1 MILATRLN
9 FWSSN
14 HVFLSLNFRNRRDN
28 SIFIVLTISCDKI
41 TELFTNCQ
49 VVFLF
54 GWWVLSQ
61 DLPTTK
67 WKKAWME
74 KKRINKEDRERERW
88 DEWWGEVTA
97 EEWQRQRQSADILKE
112 RGPGGRNLRE
122 SGLPQFLQSSSLSS
136 SSIINGRL

>member
-1 MILATRLN
+1 MI
-9 FWSSN
+9 FSSIL
-14 HVFLSLNFRNRRDN
+14 FLSLNFRNRRDN

-61 DLPTTK
+61 DLSQQRNG
-67 WKKAWME
+67 KKVWME
-74 KKRINKEDRERERW
+74 KRKELIKKTGRGEMRRVVGGGYSGGVTETETISRYFER
-88 DEWWGEVTA
+88 G
-97 EEWQRQRQSADILKE
+97 
-112 RGPGGRNLRE
+112 GPGGRNLGE